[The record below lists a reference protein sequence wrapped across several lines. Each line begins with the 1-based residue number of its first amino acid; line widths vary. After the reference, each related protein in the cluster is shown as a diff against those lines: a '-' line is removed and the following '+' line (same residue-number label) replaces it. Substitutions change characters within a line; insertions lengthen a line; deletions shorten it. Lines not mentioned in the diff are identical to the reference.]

1 VNDVEGHSRSSEVA
15 SFDRLYITHF
25 LLVICSNDVS
35 TLHHLRDIATLTVY
49 VTASDLK
56 KSFIFHMTVKTI
68 GDDSDSLVV
77 VF

>member
-1 VNDVEGHSRSSEVA
+1 MNDVEGHSRSSEVA

-35 TLHHLRDIATLTVY
+35 ISHRLRDIATVY
-49 VTASDLK
+49 VTAIDLK

-77 VF
+77 VL